1 MPEHPGYDEGDSDFE
16 RGLPGA
22 LRAVSHDFPGPS
34 TDLITRGHRRGRRL
48 RRVRGIQ
55 VGVSVAALVAVAL
68 GGAYAVVGLDDDGS
82 VPVAGPA
89 GTGPATPGTG
99 PQPAPAPP
107 HVSAADMLANL
118 KSVLPPGGTYSDETS
133 RGTEPEAGQPRRGAS
148 ATLLYRNTKGTSGVA
163 LTIGGHTEA
172 PTCPPQQVAPHAQC
186 TSETLP
192 DGSKV
197 ATVRNFTYPSK
208 NTGQKDW
215 YVQVFRPNSVLVTV
229 HVYGGGGEK
238 ETSSSVEPIL
248 TTDQI
253 KAVATS
259 DTWGP
264 AIAAVGSGLP
274 TTTPPPAPGTSEILG
289 LLKMFAPPGA
299 AISSESAQSGQ
310 ASFILDDGK
319 GRSVLGVNVQR
330 NMTDSLE
337 PVHNCEALGRD
348 STSCEAETLADGSRV
363 VLLKRP
369 SEKGGDAVV
378 WTADLLRPDG
388 FRVVASSIN
397 SYAEA
402 AEPTRTAPALDL
414 AQLRELVTDPRW
426 QSV

>member
-1 MPEHPGYDEGDSDFE
+1 MPEHPRNDEGDSDFE

-34 TDLITRGHRRGRRL
+34 TDLIARGHRRGRRL

-82 VPVAGPA
+82 VPVAGAASTAPV
-89 GTGPATPGTG
+89 TPGTS
-99 PQPAPAPP
+99 APP
-107 HVSAADMLANL
+107 AHVSAADMLANL
-118 KSVLPPGGTYSDETS
+118 KSVLPPGGSYSDETS
-133 RGTEPEAGQPRRGAS
+133 RGTEPEAGQPRRDAS
-148 ATLLYRNTKGTSGVA
+148 AKLLYRNTKGASGVA
-163 LTIGGHTEA
+163 VTIGGHTEA
-172 PTCPPQQVAPHAQC
+172 PVCPPPQVAPHVRC
-186 TSETLP
+186 SSETLP
-192 DGSKV
+192 DGSTV
-197 ATVRNFTYPSK
+197 ATVQNFTYPSK

-238 ETSSSVEPIL
+238 ETSSPVDPIL

-274 TTTPPPAPGTSEILG
+274 PATPPPAQGTSEILG

-299 AISSESAQSGQ
+299 AISDEFAQTGN
-310 ASFILDDGK
+310 ASFIVDDGK
-319 GRSVLGVNVQR
+319 GRSALGVNVQR
-330 NMTDSLE
+330 DMTAALG
-337 PVHNCEALGRD
+337 PAHNCEALGRE
-348 STSCEAETLADGSRV
+348 STFCEAETLADGTRV
-363 VLLKRP
+363 LLLKRP

-414 AQLRELVTDPRW
+414 AQLRELVTDQRW
-426 QSV
+426 LSV